1 MHLTTRRATVV
12 GVSALA
18 AVALSACS
26 SDSDGSMP
34 GMNHGSESMSSS
46 TSGPASSGQEGDVM
60 FAQMMIPHH
69 QQAVEMADLALDD
82 SSGASAKVQALAK
95 DIKAAQ
101 GPEIQTMQGWLE
113 QWGAE
118 PASEGMGHGGMDH
131 GDGMMSKSEMT
142 DLESASGEKF
152 DQMWLTMMIKHHQ
165 GAVKMAKDVQSTTS
179 NSEVKTMAADI
190 IKAQNSEITTMKDL
204 L

>member
-1 MHLTTRRATVV
+1 MHLTTRRAAVV

-46 TSGPASSGQEGDVM
+46 TSGSASSGQEGDVM

-82 SSGASAKVQALAK
+82 SSGASAEVQALAK

-101 GPEIQTMQGWLE
+101 GPEIKTMQGWLE

-131 GDGMMSKSEMT
+131 GDGMMSESEMT

-165 GAVKMAKDVQSTTS
+165 GAVTMAKDVQSTTS
-179 NSEVKTMAADI
+179 NNEVKTMAADI

>member
-1 MHLTTRRATVV
+1 MHLTTRRAVVV

-46 TSGPASSGQEGDVM
+46 TAGSASSGQEGDVV

-101 GPEIQTMQGWLE
+101 GPEIKTMQGWLE

-118 PASEGMGHGGMDH
+118 PASKGMGHGGMDH
-131 GDGMMSKSEMT
+131 GDGMMSESEMT
-142 DLESASGEKF
+142 DLESATGEKF

-165 GAVKMAKDVQSTTS
+165 GAVTMAKDVQSTTS

-190 IKAQNSEITTMKDL
+190 IEAQNREITTMKDL

>member
-1 MHLTTRRATVV
+1 MHLTTRRAAAV

-46 TSGPASSGQEGDVM
+46 TAGSASSGQEGDVM

-101 GPEIQTMQGWLE
+101 GPEIKTMQGWLE

-118 PASEGMGHGGMDH
+118 PASEGMERGGMDH
-131 GDGMMSKSEMT
+131 GDGMMSESEMT
-142 DLESASGEKF
+142 DLESATGAKF

-165 GAVKMAKDVQSTTS
+165 GAVTMAKDVQSTTS
-179 NSEVKTMAADI
+179 NNEVKTMAADI

>member
-1 MHLTTRRATVV
+1 
-12 GVSALA
+12 
-18 AVALSACS
+18 
-26 SDSDGSMP
+26 
-34 GMNHGSESMSSS
+34 
-46 TSGPASSGQEGDVM
+46 M

-101 GPEIQTMQGWLE
+101 GPEIKTMQGWLE

-118 PASEGMGHGGMDH
+118 PASEGMEHGGMDH
-131 GDGMMSKSEMT
+131 GDGMMSESEMT
-142 DLESASGEKF
+142 DLESATGAKF

-165 GAVKMAKDVQSTTS
+165 GAVTMAKDVQSTTS
-179 NSEVKTMAADI
+179 NNEVKTMAADI